1 MATDAKYNR
10 ACDEQLVSY
19 YIAGNEDALEAL
31 IGRYQQKIF
40 SYILTIVHDKDLA
53 EDLFQDTFIKVIH
66 TLRAGNY
73 REEGKFNQWIMRITR
88 NLIIDHFRKNQKM
101 SFVDNNNKNDIFDF
115 FSEPS
120 MSVEQCM
127 ITEQIHDSLR
137 SLITLLPEEQ
147 KEVLTMRLY
156 QDMSFKEIANATD
169 VSINT
174 ALGRMRYAILNLRKM
189 VKEKNI
195 VLTY

>member
-1 MATDAKYNR
+1 M
-10 ACDEQLVSY
+10 
-19 YIAGNEDALEAL
+19 
-31 IGRYQQKIF
+31 
-40 SYILTIVHDKDLA
+40 
-53 EDLFQDTFIKVIH
+53 
-66 TLRAGNY
+66 RAGHY

-88 NLIIDHFRKNQKM
+88 NLIIDYFRKNQKM
-101 SFVDNNNKNDIFDF
+101 AFVDNNNKNDIFDF

-156 QDMSFKEIANATD
+156 QDMSFKEIASATD

-195 VLTY
+195 ILTY

>member
-1 MATDAKYNR
+1 MNTDLNR
-10 ACDEQLVSY
+10 ASDEQLVSFY
-19 YIAGNEDALEAL
+19 LAGGEDALELL
-31 IGRYQQKIF
+31 IARYQHKIF

-88 NLIIDHFRKNQKM
+88 NLIIDYFRKNQKM
-101 SFVDNNNKNDIFDF
+101 AFVDNSGKNDIFEF

-120 MSVEQCM
+120 VSIEQSL

-137 SLITLLPEEQ
+137 SLITQLPSEQ
-147 KEVLTMRLY
+147 KEVLIMRLY
-156 QDMSFKEIANATD
+156 QDMSFKEIAEATN

-174 ALGRMRYAILNLRKM
+174 ALGRMRYAVLNLRKM
-189 VKEKNI
+189 IKEKNI
-195 VLTY
+195 ILTY